1 MRHSVPLFLFRLNNG
16 QSIGPSALR
25 RLWSDACGTDDVLVS
40 RETRESGPGAP
51 IHTYTLSGPAN
62 VNVLN
67 IEGRLRRLF
76 AEAALTATI
85 TPTHRA

>member
-25 RLWSDACGTDDVLVS
+25 RLWSDACGTNDVMVS
-40 RETRESGPGAP
+40 RETRDSALGAP

-76 AEAALTATI
+76 ADAALTATI
-85 TPTHRA
+85 TPMHRA